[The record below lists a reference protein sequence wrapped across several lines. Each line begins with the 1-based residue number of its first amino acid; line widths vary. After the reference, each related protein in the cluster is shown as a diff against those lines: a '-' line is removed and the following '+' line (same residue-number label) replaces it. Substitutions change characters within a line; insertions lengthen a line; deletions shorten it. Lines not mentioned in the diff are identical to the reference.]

1 MKKVNTIFFI
11 VALLT
16 FGNVCYSQNVNPP
29 YEVGTWQGFRTAAIT
44 FTFDDGS
51 PNQYAIAIPMFNEFG
66 FKLTLFIV
74 TSPSWGWP
82 ANWTVLQNAASQGH
96 EIASHTVTHTSL
108 GGLSDE
114 QQTTEL
120 KDSQDEINA
129 HITGQRCITIAY
141 PYCVVGNR
149 SLCAQYYIAARICS
163 GVIEPRTPADFM
175 GISSIIC
182 GTEGSVKT
190 TQDFINRANSGVN
203 SKGWCVLLLHGIDN
217 DGGWSSVTSS
227 VLRADLEYLKANQ
240 DKFWVSTFANV
251 ARYIKERNA
260 ASVTEL
266 SNQDSSI
273 TLQVT
278 DNLPDSIYNYPITLR
293 RPMPA
298 DWQAARISQNNQT
311 VEAQIVEINSTKYM
325 MFDVVP
331 GAGEIVISR
340 STPSSIQHRG
350 SLMPAVP
357 ALAQNYPNPFNPS
370 TVISYQLA
378 VTSHVTLK
386 VYDVLGR
393 EVAMLVNEVK
403 HPGVYHATFSISN
416 LPAGNKDSQFSNGV
430 YIYRFQAGDFS
441 QSKKMILMK

>member
-1 MKKVNTIFFI
+1 MKKVNTIFFV

-16 FGNVCYSQNVNPP
+16 FGNLCYSQNVNPP

-51 PNQYAIAIPMFNEFG
+51 PNQFAIAIPMFNEFG

-82 ANWTVLQNAASQGH
+82 ANWTTLQSAASQGH

-120 KDSQDEINA
+120 KGAQDEINA
-129 HITGQRCITIAY
+129 RITGQKCITMAY
-141 PYCVVGNR
+141 PYCVVGNK
-149 SLCAQYYIAARICS
+149 SICAQYYIAAR
-163 GVIEPRTPADFM
+163 GGGGYVEPSTPGDFM
-175 GISSIIC
+175 NISSIIC

-190 TQDFINRANSGVN
+190 SRHFISWANSAVT

-217 DGGWSSVTSS
+217 DGGWSSVPSDT
-227 VLRADLEYLKANQ
+227 LRAVLDYLKANQ
-240 DKFWVSTFANV
+240 DKFWVSTFADV

-260 ASVTEL
+260 VSVMEL

-273 TLQVT
+273 TLQVS
-278 DNLPDSIYNYPITLR
+278 DNLDDSIYNYPITLR
-293 RPMPA
+293 RPLPPN
-298 DWQAARISQNNQT
+298 WQAARILQSNQL

-331 GAGEIVISR
+331 DGGDIFISS
-340 STPSSIQHRG
+340 STPSSVQYQGNHML
-350 SLMPAVP
+350 SAPVTV
-357 ALAQNYPNPFNPS
+357 QNYPNPFNPS

-378 VTSHVTLK
+378 VASHVTLK

-393 EVAMLVNEVK
+393 EVAMLVNEAK
-403 HPGVYHATFSISN
+403 PPGVYNATFSIQN
-416 LPAGNKDSQFSNGV
+416 LSADRQGSQFSNGV

-441 QSKKMILMK
+441 QSKKMVLMK

>member
-331 GAGEIVISR
+331 DAGEIVISR
-340 STPSSIQHRG
+340 STPSSVQHRG
-350 SLMPAVP
+350 SLMLSVP
-357 ALAQNYPNPFNPS
+357 ITVQNYPNPFNPI
-370 TVISYQLA
+370 TTIEF
-378 VTSHVTLK
+378 T
-386 VYDVLGR
+386 
-393 EVAMLVNEVK
+393 
-403 HPGVYHATFSISN
+403 
-416 LPAGNKDSQFSNGV
+416 LPARNNIQLTLLNSLGQVVQEIARGDYSAGKHEITLNASSLSSG
-430 YIYRFQAGDFS
+430 IYFCRLQAGSYVDVKKLVL
-441 QSKKMILMK
+441 SK